1 MIKSLI
7 TYLNTTNRNYV
18 LTNGVLLFCVFL
30 SNSCMSKN
38 YQYYIEEGDRILN
51 ECYTDVVNVQY
62 ESDEICVIKET
73 IEGESGDFL
82 NVYIQY
88 YDSNRKLVAY
98 KRISNFFNSICYE
111 GILREESLYS
121 INNQILKKEKHIIY
135 KEDGSILND
144 TLDCVFN
151 YRNNYKVL
159 FEYPSR

>member
-1 MIKSLI
+1 MIKSFI

-98 KRISNFFNSICYE
+98 KRISNFLIVFVM
-111 GILREESLYS
+111 
-121 INNQILKKEKHIIY
+121 KE
-135 KEDGSILND
+135 
-144 TLDCVFN
+144 F
-151 YRNNYKVL
+151 
-159 FEYPSR
+159 